1 MKRNRTLKFKGQT
14 YVFNHNNDL
23 IRYEQGDAPIL
34 RKTDDSDDIKM
45 PQELLDMIEEVKQ
58 NMEDM
63 VCIPWEDIP
72 PEEMKYYEVTKGSAE
87 EDNLRELGLL

>member
-14 YVFNHNNDL
+14 YVFDHNNDL
-23 IRYEQGDAPIL
+23 IRYEQGDAFIPC
-34 RKTDDSDDIKM
+34 KTDDSDDMEM

-63 VCIPWEDIP
+63 VCIPFEDIP
-72 PEEMKYYEVTKGSAE
+72 PEEMKYYEVVKGSAE
-87 EDNLRELGLL
+87 EDHLRELGLI